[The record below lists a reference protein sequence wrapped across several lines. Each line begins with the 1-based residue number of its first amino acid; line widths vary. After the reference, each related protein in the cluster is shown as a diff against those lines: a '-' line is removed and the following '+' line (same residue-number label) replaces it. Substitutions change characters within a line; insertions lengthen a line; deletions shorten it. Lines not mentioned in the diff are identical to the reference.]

1 MGVQSR
7 DADEKRR
14 RDFENHHG
22 FNHHQSELWA
32 SEQFNIFP
40 NFNIHVALNGW
51 WSMQYWPL
59 APGKAK
65 WERRYYSSKPSNM
78 REDLA
83 AQYSLALNRDTV
95 MRSEEH
101 TSYLQ
106 S

>member
-1 MGVQSR
+1 MAVQTFAFTHAPGMVVQSR

-14 RDFENHHG
+14 RDFKNHHG

-59 APGKAK
+59 APGTAI
-65 WERRYYSSKPSNM
+65 WEKIGRASCRA
-78 REDLA
+78 REC
-83 AQYSLALNRDTV
+83 QC
-95 MRSEEH
+95 RSRWSPYE
-101 TSYLQ
+101 
-106 S
+106 

>member
-1 MGVQSR
+1 MAVQTFAFTHAPGMVVQSR

-14 RDFENHHG
+14 RDFKNHHG

-59 APGKAK
+59 APGKAI
-65 WERRYYSSKPSNM
+65 WESRYY
-78 REDLA
+78 
-83 AQYSLALNRDTV
+83 
-95 MRSEEH
+95 RSEERRVGKECVSPCRSRGGRDH
-101 TSYLQ
+101 
-106 S
+106 